1 MRTKTNNPKKYHHV
15 YLGIPTAEYIEI
27 ENNYKKSTCR
37 SLSEYI
43 RNIII
48 HNPITIRY
56 RDQSLEDLIE
66 EIVLLND
73 HMKQAKDIGHQVLKK
88 IKSDQQISQY
98 KLLLTD
104 FQNTIIHL
112 DKRIEEIK
120 IQIEK
125 IVEKWSQS

>member
-1 MRTKTNNPKKYHHV
+1 MKTKTNKPKKYRHV
-15 YLGIPTAEYIEI
+15 YLGIPIAEYVEI
-27 ENNYKKSTCR
+27 EKKYKKSTCR

-73 HMKQAKDIGHQVLKK
+73 HMKQVKETGYQVLKK
-88 IKSDQQISQY
+88 MQSDQEISQC
-98 KLLLTD
+98 KLVLTE
-104 FQNTIIHL
+104 FQDTIVHL
-112 DKRIEEIK
+112 NKRIEEIK
-120 IQIEK
+120 LQIEK
-125 IVEKWSQS
+125 IVERWSQS

>member
-1 MRTKTNNPKKYHHV
+1 MKTKTNKPKKYRHV
-15 YLGIPTAEYIEI
+15 YLGIPTAEYVEI
-27 ENNYKKSTCR
+27 EKKYKKSTCR

-73 HMKQAKDIGHQVLKK
+73 HMKQVKETGYQVLKK
-88 IKSDQQISQY
+88 MQGDQEISQC
-98 KLLLTD
+98 KLLLRE
-104 FQNTIIHL
+104 FQDTIVHL
-112 DKRIEEIK
+112 NKRIEEIK
-120 IQIEK
+120 LQIEK